1 MAKHYETAALQELT
15 DWAQQ
20 AAETLELE
28 PLEERDVRIVLSE
41 AAQASAALVRP
52 AGPVAMYLAGLVFAT
67 ERAADVRAACRI
79 VDRLLHDPG
88 LSGGANETEHR
99 PQRIRD

>member
-1 MAKHYETAALQELT
+1 MAKHYEAAALQELT

-20 AAETLELE
+20 TAKALELE

-41 AAQASAALVRP
+41 AAQTSAALVRS

-67 ERAADVRAACRI
+67 GRAADVDAACRM
-79 VDRLLHDPG
+79 VDRLLRDPG